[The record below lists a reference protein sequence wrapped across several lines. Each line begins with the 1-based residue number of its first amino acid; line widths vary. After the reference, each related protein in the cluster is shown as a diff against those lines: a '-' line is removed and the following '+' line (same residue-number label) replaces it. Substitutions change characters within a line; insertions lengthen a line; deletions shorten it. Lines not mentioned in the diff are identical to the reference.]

1 MADIKWTAEQELA
14 IRTTDRDVLLTASAG
29 AGKTAVLAQRCVYLL
44 TEAKPPCMISELLVL
59 TFTKAAAAEMRRRI
73 GGYLGGRLE
82 TEPQDGR
89 LRQQLA
95 LLDQA
100 SISTIHA
107 FCDAL
112 LREYFYRLAL
122 DPNYEILDGEEA
134 ELLKLQVATELFEE
148 NYLQVSQGLDSGSG
162 LGSGSDREVFSRLVQ
177 GYGSAGTDR
186 NLVALMIRMHNF
198 LESLQDHE
206 RWLEDCR
213 AMFAGEAGTAAEDL
227 HLVRQQKQVMRARL
241 GQIIS
246 RAEYALAEA
255 TRCPEGGTYAGYLG
269 DYLLPAMQAAAAALE
284 GEDWAGALAIL
295 QETAQFKRLPNRPKG
310 MSEEAAGPI
319 KDQIGRIRDE
329 YKEMLEKFGAGPQ
342 EVARQMAATGPYAR
356 QLLDLQEQFSAR
368 YQQAKRQANVLDFA
382 DLERYALQLL
392 RGGPGGDDP
401 EGPSDVALQLR
412 SRYRYI
418 LVDEYQDISPVQ
430 EAIIQYLSHRGPQ
443 PKGKEKPS
451 KGNLFMV
458 GDVKQSIYGF
468 RQADP
473 EIFLDKY
480 HRFGPVGEG
489 GEEVRIDLNRNF
501 RSRRGVIEGVNFIF
515 GRCMRREFGGLDY
528 EAAARLYYGAG
539 YEVDKGDGNGGGEVV
554 ELHLVERNSAE
565 VEEAEGGGE
574 AAEEM
579 EWLEA
584 DAERREALVIAR
596 RIQQMVGAGR
606 PEGQAEFTVTDPQTG
621 QVRPVQYRDV
631 VVLMRSMRMRA
642 EVWSEVFHQAGIP
655 VYAELTSGYFS
666 ATEIQ
671 DMVSLLHLLDNPQQD
686 IYLAAVLRSGLGGG
700 DETELAEIRMQ
711 RKGGSFY
718 QAVQGYM
725 AGGGDAGLRNKLAGF
740 WGRLEGWRSQA
751 RQKGLAELIWQI
763 YTETNLPAYV
773 SGLPEGWQRYSNLI
787 HLHERACQF
796 DRFARQ
802 GLARF
807 LRFIEKLREEEGD
820 FGPPPVLTEADNVVR
835 ILSVHKSKGL
845 EFPVVIAAGLARA
858 FNVRDTSNAIL
869 FDRQAEAGVGM
880 RYVQPLTQDYWP
892 TAAHGLAA
900 ERLRQ
905 RALTEELRILYVALT
920 RAREKLVLAAAVEVE
935 KCRRQWRVGAGAG
948 PLAEFV
954 LRGAKAAIDWIGP
967 TLAGHPDGREFAG
980 SEETAVMDGAAGRF
994 AVSVY
999 SAQQV
1004 EVWLRE
1010 MMRQRQKGDGAADW
1024 QAHLEAKGAGEA
1036 PAEITAVVERV
1047 YWRYPAERLT
1057 RLAARRTVSEL
1068 KRAVDV
1074 NQEAEFAADRQAGR
1088 GPERAGGEAG
1098 EIAGVFIR
1106 RPRFMTEQPQR
1117 PTAAQA
1123 GTWTHLFLQKLDL
1136 EKPLDQKGLERQREK
1151 MVRQGFL
1158 TEYQAGFVELA
1169 GIAAFFAGPLGGQ
1182 MAARRGTVQREW
1194 PFTLAV
1200 GAAELYPELR
1210 AAGQGAE
1217 EMVLVR
1223 GVIDC
1228 FYETEE
1234 GVVIIDFKTDRIS
1247 PEQLEERAAFYEGQ
1261 MRYYERAVGAILH
1274 KPVAEK
1280 YLYFLSAGRAVRR

>member
-82 TEPQDGR
+82 EEPQDGR
-89 LRQQLA
+89 LRRQLA

-148 NYLQVSQGLDSGSG
+148 NYLQVSQGLGSGSGSGSG
-162 LGSGSDREVFSRLVQ
+162 LDREVFSRLVQ
-177 GYGSAGTDR
+177 GYGAAGTDR
-186 NLVALMIRMHNF
+186 NLVALTIRMHNF
-198 LESLQDHE
+198 LESLRDHE
-206 RWLEDCR
+206 KWLADCR
-213 AMFAGEAGTAAEDL
+213 AMFAGEAGPAAEDL
-227 HLVRQQKQVMRARL
+227 HLVGQQKQVMRARL

-255 TRCPEGGTYAGYLG
+255 TRCPEGGTYAGYVG

-284 GEDWAGALAIL
+284 GEDWAGALEIL
-295 QETAQFKRLPNRPKG
+295 QEAAQFKRLPNRPKG
-310 MSEEAAGPI
+310 MSEEAAQPI
-319 KDQIGRIRDE
+319 KEQIGRIRDE

-342 EVARQMAATGPYAR
+342 EVSRQMAATGPYAR
-356 QLLDLQEQFSAR
+356 QLLELQEQFSAR

-443 PKGKEKPS
+443 PKGKEKPA

-480 HRFGPVGEG
+480 HRFGPAGEG
-489 GEEVRIDLNRNF
+489 GDEVRIDLNRNF

-528 EAAARLYYGAG
+528 DGAARLYYGAG
-539 YEVDKGDGNGGGEVV
+539 YEADKGDGNGGGETV
-554 ELHLVERNSAE
+554 ELHLVERNSAG
-565 VEEAEGGGE
+565 VEETEEAE

-606 PEGQAEFTVTDPQTG
+606 PEGPAEFTVTDPQTG

-686 IYLAAVLRSGLGGG
+686 IYLAAVLRSWLGGV

-725 AGGGDAGLRNKLAGF
+725 AGGGDAGLKNKLAGF
-740 WGRLEGWRSQA
+740 WQRLEGWRGQA

-773 SGLPEGWQRYSNLI
+773 SGLPEGRQRYSNLI

-845 EFPVVIAAGLARA
+845 EFPVVIAAGLARL
-858 FNVRDTSNAIL
+858 FNVKDATNAIL

-920 RAREKLVLAAAVEVE
+920 RAREKLVLAAAVDAE
-935 KCRRQWRVGAGAG
+935 KCRRQWRAGAGAG

-967 TLAGHPDGREFAG
+967 ALAGHPDGREFAG
-980 SEETAVMDGAAGRF
+980 GEESAAVDGAAGRF
-994 AVSVY
+994 AVSTY
-999 SAQQV
+999 PAQQV

-1010 MMRQRQKGDGAADW
+1010 MMRQRPREGGAADW
-1024 QAHLEAKGAGEA
+1024 QERLEAKGAGEA
-1036 PAEITAVVERV
+1036 PAEIAAVVERV
-1047 YWRYPAERLT
+1047 YWQYPAERLT

-1068 KRAVDV
+1068 KGAVDV
-1074 NQEAEFAADRQAGR
+1074 NQEAEFAADRHAGR
-1088 GPERAGGEAG
+1088 VLEGTGGEAG
-1098 EIAGVFIR
+1098 DIAGVFIR

-1136 EKPLDQKGLERQREK
+1136 EQPLDQKGLEKQREK
-1151 MVRQGFL
+1151 MVREGFL
-1158 TEYQAGFVELA
+1158 TEFQAGFVELA
-1169 GIAAFFAGPLGGQ
+1169 GIARFFAGPLGVQ
-1182 MAARRGTVQREW
+1182 MAARRGAVQREW

-1200 GAAELYPELR
+1200 GAGELYPELR

-1274 KPVAEK
+1274 KAAAEK
-1280 YLYFLSAGRAVRR
+1280 YLYFLALGRAVRR